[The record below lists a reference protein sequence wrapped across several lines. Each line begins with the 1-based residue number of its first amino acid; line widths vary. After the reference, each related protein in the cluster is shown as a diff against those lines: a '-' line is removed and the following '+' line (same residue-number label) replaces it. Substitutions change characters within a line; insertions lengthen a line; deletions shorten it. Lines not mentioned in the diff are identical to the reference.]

1 MEIKPQVY
9 AEMLH
14 SVLWCSGRW
23 ISQREELLAGLSVV
37 GRELNFSMLFSSIQ
51 AVIQMDR
58 AIRRLEPWKIAVIVV
73 SVIVGLALI
82 IGLITFLLCHD
93 QDRYY
98 NASFVITNVKY
109 DPQYE
114 RQTTDEFRNL
124 SEDIETVI
132 SEVFRGSF
140 LNKRYIK
147 SHVVSLSPDPVGVL
161 ASVVLVFKFPSADSE
176 AATRSQVNRVLLR
189 RLKATSTYL
198 NVDQSTIRLTGK
210 CLSVSDTQPSGPMGI
225 HMGLC
230 CGIRRQAFS
239 FTGVERIT
247 DGQRAQ
253 DGEWPWQASIQLDGT
268 HRCGASI
275 ISNTWLV
282 TAAHCFRGVRDPRR
296 WTASFGILLRPPK
309 QKKFVR
315 KIIVHEGYA
324 DVLLDHESDVAV
336 VELASPIEFTSDVH
350 SVCLPEASHVFPDNT
365 SCFVTGWGALENDGY
380 SVNQLRQAEVRI
392 INTEV
397 CNRRQV
403 YGGAI
408 TAGMLCAGYLE
419 GQVDACQGDSGGPLV
434 QANSRGIWYLVGI
447 VSWGDE
453 CGKRNK
459 PGVYTRVTYYRN
471 WIHSKT
477 GI

>member
-1 MEIKPQVY
+1 
-9 AEMLH
+9 MLRCCTVCCGARDGG
-14 SVLWCSGRW
+14 SPREKSFLLT
-23 ISQREELLAGLSVV
+23 SQWYTEV
-37 GRELNFSMLFSSIQ
+37 M
-51 AVIQMDR
+51 IQMDR
-58 AIRRLEPWKIAVIVV
+58 AVRRLEPWKIAVIVV

-98 NASFVITNVKY
+98 NASFLITNVDY
-109 DPQYE
+109 NPHYE
-114 RQTTDEFRNL
+114 RQTTEEFRNL
-124 SEDIETVI
+124 SEDIETMI

-140 LNKRYIK
+140 LRKRYIR

-176 AATRSQVNRVLLR
+176 EATWGQVNRVLLR
-189 RLKATSTYL
+189 RLRATSTFL
-198 NVDQSTIRLTGK
+198 NVDQSTIKLTGK
-210 CLSVSDTQPSGPMGI
+210 CLGAAFSLTG
-225 HMGLC
+225 

-239 FTGVERIT
+239 SFTGVERIT
-247 DGQRAQ
+247 GGQGARE
-253 DGEWPWQASIQLDGT
+253 GEWPWQASIQQDGT

-282 TAAHCFRGVRDPRR
+282 TAAHCFREVKDPRR

-309 QKKFVR
+309 QRKLVR
-315 KIIVHEGYA
+315 RIIVHERYS
-324 DVLLDHESDVAV
+324 DLLTDHDNDVAV
-336 VELASPIEFTSDVH
+336 VELASPIEFTSEVH
-350 SVCLPEASHVFPDNT
+350 SVCLPEASHVFPDNA
-365 SCFVTGWGALENDGY
+365 SCFVTGWGALENDGECY

-392 INTEV
+392 ISTEV

-408 TAGMLCAGYLE
+408 TAGMVCAGYLD

-434 QANSRGIWYLVGI
+434 NANSRGIWYLVGI
-447 VSWGDE
+447 VSWGDD
-453 CGKRNK
+453 CGKPNK

-471 WIHSKT
+471 WINSKT

>member
-1 MEIKPQVY
+1 
-9 AEMLH
+9 MLRCCTVCCGVRDGG
-14 SVLWCSGRW
+14 SPREKSFLL
-23 ISQREELLAGLSVV
+23 SQWYSE
-37 GRELNFSMLFSSIQ
+37 

-58 AIRRLEPWKIAVIVV
+58 AIRRIEPWKIAVIVV

-82 IGLITFLLCHD
+82 IGLITFLLCDD

-98 NASFVITNVKY
+98 NASFLITNVDY
-109 DPQYE
+109 NPQYE

-124 SEDIETVI
+124 SEDIETMI
-132 SEVFRGSF
+132 SAVFRGSF
-140 LNKRYIK
+140 LSKRYIR
-147 SHVVSLSPDPVGVL
+147 SHVVSLS
-161 ASVVLVFKFPSADSE
+161 E
-176 AATRSQVNRVLLR
+176 ATTWGQVHRVLLR

-198 NVDQSTIRLTGK
+198 DVDQSTVRLTELNKEKGDN
-210 CLSVSDTQPSGPMGI
+210 L
-225 HMGLC
+225 LNNC
-230 CGIRRQAFS
+230 CGIRKQAFS

-247 DGQRAQ
+247 GGQRSRE
-253 DGEWPWQASIQLDGT
+253 GEWPWQASIQLDGT

-315 KIIVHEGYA
+315 RIIVHERYG
-324 DVLLDHESDVAV
+324 DNLLDHEYDVAV
-336 VELASPIEFTSDVH
+336 VELASAIEFTSDVH
-350 SVCLPEASHVFPDNT
+350 SVCLPEASHVFPDNA

-392 INTEV
+392 ISTAV

-408 TAGMLCAGYLE
+408 TPGMLCAGYLE

-434 QANSRGIWYLVGI
+434 HANSRGIWYLVGI

-453 CGKRNK
+453 CGKPNK

>member
-1 MEIKPQVY
+1 
-9 AEMLH
+9 MLRCCTVCCGVRNGG
-14 SVLWCSGRW
+14 SPKEKSFLLT
-23 ISQREELLAGLSVV
+23 SQWYPE
-37 GRELNFSMLFSSIQ
+37 

-58 AIRRLEPWKIAVIVV
+58 AVRRIEPWKIAVIVV

-93 QDRYY
+93 EDRYY
-98 NASFVITNVKY
+98 NASFLITNADY
-109 DPQYE
+109 SSQYE
-114 RQTTDEFRNL
+114 RQTTEEFRNL
-124 SEDIETVI
+124 SEDIETMI
-132 SEVFRGSF
+132 SEIFRGSF
-140 LNKRYIK
+140 LSKRYIR
-147 SHVVSLSPDPVGVL
+147 SHVVSLSPDPLGVL

-176 AATRSQVNRVLLR
+176 AATLGQVNRVLLR

-198 NVDQSTIRLTGK
+198 DVDQSTIRLTELNKEKGDN
-210 CLSVSDTQPSGPMGI
+210 L
-225 HMGLC
+225 LNNC
-230 CGIRRQAFS
+230 CGIRIQGSS
-239 FTGVERIT
+239 FTGVERVT
-247 DGQRAQ
+247 GGQGAQ
-253 DGEWPWQASIQLDGT
+253 EGEWPWQASIQLDGS

-282 TAAHCFRGVRDPRR
+282 TAAHCFRGVTDPRR

-309 QKKFVR
+309 QKKFVQR
-315 KIIVHEGYA
+315 IIVHERYR
-324 DVLLDHESDVAV
+324 DHILDHDYDVAV
-336 VELASPIEFTSDVH
+336 VELASAIKFTSDVH
-350 SVCLPEASHVFPDNT
+350 SVCLPEASHIFPDNT

-392 INTEV
+392 ISTAI

-403 YGGAI
+403 YAGAI
-408 TAGMLCAGYLE
+408 TDGMLCAGYLD

-434 QANSRGIWYLVGI
+434 HANSRGIWYLVGI

-453 CGKRNK
+453 CGKPNK

>member
-1 MEIKPQVY
+1 
-9 AEMLH
+9 
-14 SVLWCSGRW
+14 
-23 ISQREELLAGLSVV
+23 
-37 GRELNFSMLFSSIQ
+37 
-51 AVIQMDR
+51 MDR
-58 AIRRLEPWKIAVIVV
+58 AVRRLEPWKIAVIVV

-98 NASFVITNVKY
+98 NASFLITNVNY
-109 DPQYE
+109 SPQYE

-124 SEDIETVI
+124 SEDIETMI

-140 LNKRYIK
+140 LSKRYLR
-147 SHVVSLSPDPVGVL
+147 SHVVSLS
-161 ASVVLVFKFPSADSE
+161 E
-176 AATRSQVNRVLLR
+176 ATTWGHVNRVLLR

-198 NVDQSTIRLTGK
+198 DVDQSTVRLTELNKEKGDN
-210 CLSVSDTQPSGPMGI
+210 L
-225 HMGLC
+225 LNNC

-247 DGQRAQ
+247 GGQRARE
-253 DGEWPWQASIQLDGT
+253 GEWPWQASIQLDGT

-315 KIIVHEGYA
+315 RIIVHERYS
-324 DVLLDHESDVAV
+324 DLLLDHEHDVAV
-336 VELASPIEFTSDVH
+336 VELASAIEFTSDVH
-350 SVCLPEASHVFPDNT
+350 SVCLPEATHIFPDNI

-392 INTEV
+392 ISTEI

-408 TAGMLCAGYLE
+408 TPGMLCAGYLE

-434 QANSRGIWYLVGI
+434 HANSRGIWYLVGI

>member
-1 MEIKPQVY
+1 
-9 AEMLH
+9 
-14 SVLWCSGRW
+14 
-23 ISQREELLAGLSVV
+23 
-37 GRELNFSMLFSSIQ
+37 
-51 AVIQMDR
+51 QMDR
-58 AIRRLEPWKIAVIVV
+58 AVRRIEPWKIAVIVV

-82 IGLITFLLCHD
+82 IGLITFLLCND

-98 NASFVITNVKY
+98 NASFLITNVDY
-109 DPQYE
+109 NPQYE

-124 SEDIETVI
+124 SEDIETMI
-132 SEVFRGSF
+132 SEVFRGTF
-140 LNKRYIK
+140 LSKRYIR
-147 SHVVSLSPDPVGVL
+147 SHVVSLSPDPGGVL
-161 ASVVLVFKFPSADSE
+161 ASVVLVFKFPSADSK
-176 AATRSQVNRVLLR
+176 ATTWGHVNRVLLR
-189 RLKATSTYL
+189 RLKAISTNL
-198 NVDQSTIRLTGK
+198 HVEQSTIGLTGK
-210 CLSVSDTQPSGPMGI
+210 YLRAAFSLTG
-225 HMGLC
+225 

-239 FTGVERIT
+239 FTGVERIIG
-247 DGQRAQ
+247 GQRARE
-253 DGEWPWQASIQLDGT
+253 GEWPWQASIQLDGT

-282 TAAHCFRGVRDPRR
+282 TAAHCFRGGRDPRR

-315 KIIVHEGYA
+315 RIIVHERYG
-324 DVLLDHESDVAV
+324 DVVLDHEHDVAV
-336 VELASPIEFTSDVH
+336 VELASAIEFTSDVH

-365 SCFVTGWGALENDGY
+365 SCFVTGWGALENDGECY

-392 INTEV
+392 INTEI
-397 CNRRQV
+397 CNSRQV

-408 TAGMLCAGYLE
+408 TPGMLCAGYLD

-434 QANSRGIWYLVGI
+434 HANSRGIWYLVGI

-453 CGKRNK
+453 CGKPNK

-471 WIHSKT
+471 WIRSKT

>member
-1 MEIKPQVY
+1 
-9 AEMLH
+9 
-14 SVLWCSGRW
+14 
-23 ISQREELLAGLSVV
+23 
-37 GRELNFSMLFSSIQ
+37 
-51 AVIQMDR
+51 QMDR
-58 AIRRLEPWKIAVIVV
+58 AVRRLEPWKIAVIVV
-73 SVIVGLALI
+73 SVIVALALI

-98 NASFVITNVKY
+98 NASFLITNVDY
-109 DPQYE
+109 NPQYE
-114 RQTTDEFRNL
+114 RQTTEEFRNI
-124 SEDIETVI
+124 SEHIETMI
-132 SEVFRGSF
+132 SQVFRGSF
-140 LNKRYIK
+140 LSKRYIR
-147 SHVVSLSPDPVGVL
+147 SHVVSLNPDPVGVL

-176 AATRSQVNRVLLR
+176 ATTRGQVNRVLLR
-189 RLKATSTYL
+189 RLKATSTFL
-198 NVDQSTIRLTGK
+198 NVDQSTIKLTGK
-210 CLSVSDTQPSGPMGI
+210 CLRAAFSLTGC
-225 HMGLC
+225 GL
-230 CGIRRQAFS
+230 RRQAFS

-247 DGQRAQ
+247 GGQRARE
-253 DGEWPWQASIQLDGT
+253 GEWPWQASIQLDGT

-309 QKKFVR
+309 QKKLVR
-315 KIIVHEGYA
+315 KIIVHERYS
-324 DVLLDHESDVAV
+324 DVLFDHEYDVAV

-350 SVCLPEASHVFPDNT
+350 SVCLPEASHVFPDNA
-365 SCFVTGWGALENDGY
+365 SCFVTGWGALENDGECN

-392 INTEV
+392 ISTAV

-408 TAGMLCAGYLE
+408 TAGMLCAGYLD

-434 QANSRGIWYLVGI
+434 HVNSRGIWYLVGI

-453 CGKRNK
+453 CGKPNK

>member
-1 MEIKPQVY
+1 
-9 AEMLH
+9 
-14 SVLWCSGRW
+14 
-23 ISQREELLAGLSVV
+23 
-37 GRELNFSMLFSSIQ
+37 
-51 AVIQMDR
+51 QMDR
-58 AIRRLEPWKIAVIVV
+58 AVRRLEPWKIAVIVV
-73 SVIVGLALI
+73 SVIVALALI

-98 NASFVITNVKY
+98 NASFLITNVDY
-109 DPQYE
+109 NPQYE
-114 RQTTDEFRNL
+114 RQTTEEFRNI
-124 SEDIETVI
+124 SEHIETMI
-132 SEVFRGSF
+132 SQVFRGSF
-140 LNKRYIK
+140 LSKRYIR

-176 AATRSQVNRVLLR
+176 ATTRGQVNRVLLR
-189 RLKATSTYL
+189 RLKATSTFL
-198 NVDQSTIRLTGK
+198 NVDQSTIKLTGK
-210 CLSVSDTQPSGPMGI
+210 CLRAAFSLTGC
-225 HMGLC
+225 GL
-230 CGIRRQAFS
+230 RRQAFS

-247 DGQRAQ
+247 GGQRARE
-253 DGEWPWQASIQLDGT
+253 GEWPWQASIQLDGT

-309 QKKFVR
+309 QKKLVR
-315 KIIVHEGYA
+315 KIIVHERYS
-324 DVLLDHESDVAV
+324 DVLFDHEYDVAV

-350 SVCLPEASHVFPDNT
+350 SVCLPEASHVFPDNA
-365 SCFVTGWGALENDGY
+365 SCFVTGWGALENDGECN

-392 INTEV
+392 ISTAV

-408 TAGMLCAGYLE
+408 TAGMLCAGYLD

-434 QANSRGIWYLVGI
+434 HVNSRGIWYLVGI

-453 CGKRNK
+453 CGKPNK